1 MAYAMVTQLFPALLA
16 SMMRVRRVSAAG
28 AMAGILVGELTVAVI
43 TLGDMKLPAL
53 LPSWPSAITDLNIGI
68 VALLLN
74 LLALGV
80 VSLLIPASR
89 SVRTG

>member
-1 MAYAMVTQLFPALLA
+1 
-16 SMMRVRRVSAAG
+16 MMRVRRVSAAG

-89 SVRTG
+89 PVRTG